1 MNAKDKARDLLKNM
15 YDNGID
21 WEIAKE
27 CALIAVD
34 EIIKENDM
42 FDRTDGYVQ
51 QRIDYWNEV
60 KAEIINLT
68 RKINSYER
76 ISIHQIK

>member
-1 MNAKDKARDLLKNM
+1 MNAKDKAKKLVDDMFLEM
-15 YDNGID
+15 DNLCVTD
-21 WEIAKE
+21 EVLNEIAKQ
-27 CALIAVD
+27 CALISVD

-60 KAEIINLT
+60 KQEIIKL
-68 RKINSYER
+68 
-76 ISIHQIK
+76 

>member
-1 MNAKDKARDLLKNM
+1 MNAKDKARNLTDTMSKKVWDERGIKL
-15 YDNGID
+15 GID
-21 WEIAKE
+21 ELKV

-60 KAEIINLT
+60 KQEIDNL
-68 RKINSYER
+68 
-76 ISIHQIK
+76 

>member
-1 MNAKDKARDLLKNM
+1 MNAKDKAKDLIRKFRFKSILDMTN
-15 YDNGID
+15 D
-21 WEIAKE
+21 EIMGSTIQAKQ

-60 KAEIINLT
+60 KQEIDNL
-68 RKINSYER
+68 
-76 ISIHQIK
+76 